1 MRKQGSV
8 FAALM
13 IAAGMSI
20 SMMRMNA
27 WAGVTLTGTDQGAD
41 VTAGYIVKAGW
52 KQDDR
57 GWRYREDDGT
67 FVESGWKEIDGK
79 YYFFKDSYMMT
90 NQWTE
95 DGRYVGED
103 GSWIRGYQGP
113 EDCKGQR
120 SGIIIE
126 YSKDGTD
133 YTPYIEMVGKKV
145 YSIDALNT
153 AYDNPPTGYHPFLK
167 RNTLLNMFCRL
178 T

>member
-1 MRKQGSV
+1 MRKQGCI
-8 FAALM
+8 FAAMM
-13 IAAGMSI
+13 IVAGMSV
-20 SMMRMNA
+20 SMSMNA
-27 WAGVTLTGTDQGAD
+27 WAGVQIAGEDISAA
-41 VTAGYIVKAGW
+41 VTAYQLSSIGW
-52 KQDDR
+52 KEDGR

-79 YYFFKDSYMMT
+79 FYFFQDSYMMT
-90 NQWTE
+90 SQWTE

-103 GSWIRGYQGP
+103 GSWIRDYQGP
-113 EDCKGQR
+113 EDCKGQQ

-133 YTPYIEMVGKKV
+133 HTPYIEMVGKKV
-145 YSIDALNT
+145 YSIDALNA

-167 RNTLLNMFCRL
+167 RNILLNMFCRL